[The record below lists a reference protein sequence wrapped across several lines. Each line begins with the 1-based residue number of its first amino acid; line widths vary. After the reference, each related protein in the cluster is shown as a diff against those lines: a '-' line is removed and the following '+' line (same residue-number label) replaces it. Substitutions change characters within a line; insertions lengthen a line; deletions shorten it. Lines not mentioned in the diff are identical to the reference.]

1 MWVTYGWH
9 ITPHYFI
16 LQDTLLNLLIMQG
29 HSRYINTYGTHNYR
43 KCIYK
48 CINIISHVYILFFSN
63 PFFNGFFQ
71 DFSKASPNGS
81 NSLRSP
87 PQSLRNGRPA
97 GAKNGGRFRYG
108 EKTWFD
114 SFGVFPGKKPAIFY
128 FKLQYLLIISKSYLF
143 FLFGNFLK
151 LYDLTYIQYLI
162 LSESYPI
169 VFFWKWYPVV
179 IL

>member
-1 MWVTYGWH
+1 
-9 ITPHYFI
+9 
-16 LQDTLLNLLIMQG
+16 MQG

-97 GAKNGGRFRYG
+97 GAKNGGRFRYRGKNVVRLIWRFPG
-108 EKTWFD
+108 EKTGHFL
-114 SFGVFPGKKPAIFY
+114 FQTTVFAHYIE
-128 FKLQYLLIISKSYLF
+128 IISF
-143 FLFGNFLK
+143 FFVWK
-151 LYDLTYIQYLI
+151 LLEAIYDLTYIHGLI

-169 VFFWKWYPVV
+169 CFFFFFWK
-179 IL
+179 